1 MARGV
6 QDHPE
11 MLGLSSAQLFP
22 GMDQTNDERKG
33 KQAQQLR
40 EWCAAQIADKEKAK
54 AAEVDAERWG

>member
-1 MARGV
+1 
-6 QDHPE
+6 